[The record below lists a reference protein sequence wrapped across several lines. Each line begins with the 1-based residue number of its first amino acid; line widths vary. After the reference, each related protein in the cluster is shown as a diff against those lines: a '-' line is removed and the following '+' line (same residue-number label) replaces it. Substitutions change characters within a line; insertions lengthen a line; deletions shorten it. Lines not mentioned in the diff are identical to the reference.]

1 MNANWNLLATEE
13 RHCDREGQ
21 DEAVR
26 RIGEVLPQV
35 MARYQLGALDP
46 LWEVAEEFAI

>member
-1 MNANWNLLATEE
+1 MNANWNLLGTDE
-13 RHCDREGQ
+13 RHSDREGQ
-21 DEAVR
+21 EEAVR

-46 LWEVAEEFAI
+46 LCELSEEFSI

>member
-1 MNANWNLLATEE
+1 MNANWNLLGTDE
-13 RHCDREGQ
+13 RYSDREGP

-46 LWEVAEEFAI
+46 LWEVTEEFSI